1 MTRTMKITKH
11 DILKKQEQADTIR
24 EEIHELMASR
34 RIMQTQYQREYR
46 EKKQALHELEEEIIG
61 DIKQYMSYMSK

>member
-1 MTRTMKITKH
+1 MTRTMKITKQ

-24 EEIHELMASR
+24 EEIHELMTSR

-46 EKKQALHELEEEIIG
+46 EKKQALHELEEEILE
-61 DIKQYMSYMSK
+61 DTKQYQAQMYN

>member
-1 MTRTMKITKH
+1 MTRTMKITKQ

-24 EEIHELMASR
+24 EEIHELMTSR

-46 EKKQALHELEEEIIG
+46 EKKQALQKLEEEIIE
-61 DIKQYMSYMSK
+61 DIKQYMAYMSK